1 MDIKAV
7 ISQMTLEEKCSLLS
21 GADFWHTK
29 GVERLGVKPI
39 MVSDGPHGLR
49 KQDDQADHLGI
60 NDSIKAVC
68 FPAAC
73 ASTSSFDRELVKTI
87 GETIGDQCQHE
98 RVAINLGPAINIKRS
113 PLCGRNFEYMSE
125 DPYLAGEMA
134 ASIIQGIQSRNVG
147 TSLKHF
153 AANNQEHRR
162 MSSSSEIDER
172 TLREIYLAGFETA
185 VKKAQPWTIMCSY
198 NRINGVHSDV
208 NKWLLTDVLRK
219 EWGFEGYVVSDWGAV
234 SDRVPGVLAGMD
246 LEMPSSGGV
255 NDREV
260 LRAVREGRIAE
271 ADVDACVERI
281 LRINQ
286 KYHDNAKPDTPWDME
301 KDHELAGK
309 LAAECMVLLKNEGN
323 VLPLRPGE
331 KVAIIGEFAKKPRF
345 QGGGSSHINCCRVT
359 SLMDAAGEIPGVRYA
374 QGYRIDSDLPD
385 EKLQAEAAALAAESD
400 KAVVVIGLPD
410 SYESEGYDRT
420 HMGLPENQNALVE
433 AVAAANP
440 HTVVLLYNGSPVEMP
455 WADRAAGILEGYLAG
470 QNVGTGNRMVLW
482 GEVNPS
488 ARLAETIPMR
498 LEDTPCFLSY
508 GGEGNTAVY
517 SEGVFVGYRYY
528 DKKKI
533 PVRFPFGFGLS
544 YTTFAYSGLRL
555 DKKEMKDTEVLTVSV
570 DVTNTGK
577 VTGQEVVQLYVAD
590 RESREVFRP
599 VRELKGFDKITLA
612 SGETKTV
619 TFTLDKRAFAWWNT
633 RIHDWF
639 VESGEFDIQ
648 ICRNASE
655 VILQETVTVEGT
667 AALPITVDEDTILMD
682 LAKYPAKMAVMQQ
695 MNLQNPLAGPEGED
709 KAEKAEQTEAAAEAI
724 TEEMNNAM
732 AQYSPL
738 RNAISFTDGAVSHE
752 DLKKLID
759 ALNAV

>member
-1 MDIKAV
+1 
-7 ISQMTLEEKCSLLS
+7 
-21 GADFWHTK
+21 
-29 GVERLGVKPI
+29 
-39 MVSDGPHGLR
+39 
-49 KQDDQADHLGI
+49 
-60 NDSIKAVC
+60 
-68 FPAAC
+68 
-73 ASTSSFDRELVKTI
+73 
-87 GETIGDQCQHE
+87 
-98 RVAINLGPAINIKRS
+98 
-113 PLCGRNFEYMSE
+113 
-125 DPYLAGEMA
+125 
-134 ASIIQGIQSRNVG
+134 
-147 TSLKHF
+147 
-153 AANNQEHRR
+153 

-234 SDRVPGVLAGMD
+234 SDRVAGVPAGMD

-420 HMGLPENQNALVE
+420 HMRLPENQNALAE

-455 WADRAAGILEGYLAG
+455 WADRVAGILEGYLAG

-517 SEGVFVGYRYY
+517 SEGIFVGYRYY

-577 VTGQEVVQLYVAD
+577 VPGKEVVQLYVAD

-599 VRELKGFDKITLA
+599 VRELKGFDKIELA
-612 SGETKTV
+612 PGETKTV

-667 AALPITVDEDTILMD
+667 AVLPITVDEDTILMD
-682 LAKYPAKMAVMQQ
+682 LAKYPAKMAVMKQ

-709 KAEKAEQTEAAAEAI
+709 KAEKKEQTEAAAEAI

>member
-29 GVERLGVKPI
+29 GVERLGVKPV

-420 HMGLPENQNALVE
+420 HMRLPENQNALAE

-440 HTVVLLYNGSPVEMP
+440 NTVVLLYNGSPVEMP
-455 WADRAAGILEGYLAG
+455 WADRVAGILEGYLAG

-482 GEVNPS
+482 GEVNPG

-498 LEDTPCFLSY
+498 LEDTPCYLSY

-577 VTGQEVVQLYVAD
+577 VPGKEVVQLYVAD

-612 SGETKTV
+612 PGETKTV
-619 TFTLDKRAFAWWNT
+619 TFTLDRRAFAWWNT

-682 LAKYPAKMAVMQQ
+682 LAKYPAKMAVMKQ

-709 KAEKAEQTEAAAEAI
+709 EAEKKEQTEAAAEAI

>member
-29 GVERLGVKPI
+29 GVERLGVKPV

-234 SDRVPGVLAGMD
+234 SDRVAGVLAGMD

-286 KYHDNAKPDTPWDME
+286 KYHDNAKPDIPWDQE

-309 LAAECMVLLKNEGN
+309 LAAECMVLLKNERN

-331 KVAIIGEFAKKPRF
+331 KVAVIGGFAKKPRF

-385 EKLQAEAAALAAESD
+385 EKLEAEAAALAADSD

-420 HMGLPENQNALVE
+420 HMGLPENQNALAE

-440 HTVVLLYNGSPVEMP
+440 NTVVLLYNGSPVEMP

-528 DKKKI
+528 DKKRI

-544 YTTFAYSGLRL
+544 YTTFEYSALRL
-555 DKKEMKDTEVLTVSV
+555 DKKEMKDTDVLTVSV

-577 VTGQEVVQLYVAD
+577 VPGKEVVQLYVAD

-599 VRELKGFDKITLA
+599 VRELKGFDKIELTP
-612 SGETKTV
+612 GETKTV

-633 RIHDWF
+633 RIHDWY

-682 LAKYPAKMAVMQQ
+682 LAKYPAKMAVMKM
-695 MNLQNPLAGPEGED
+695 MNLQNPLAGPDGED
-709 KAEKAEQTEAAAEAI
+709 KAEKSEKTEAAAEAI
-724 TEEMNNAM
+724 SEEMDSAM
-732 AQYSPL
+732 AQYAPL

>member
-29 GVERLGVKPI
+29 GVERLGVKPV

-98 RVAINLGPAINIKRS
+98 RVAVNLGPAINIKRS

-234 SDRVPGVLAGMD
+234 SDRVAGVLAGMD

-286 KYHDNAKPDTPWDME
+286 RYHDNAKPDTPWDME

-420 HMGLPENQNALVE
+420 HMRLPENQNALAE

-455 WADRAAGILEGYLAG
+455 WADRVAGILEGYLAG

-517 SEGVFVGYRYY
+517 SEGIFVGYRYY

-544 YTTFAYSGLRL
+544 YTTFAYGGLRL

-612 SGETKTV
+612 PGETKTV

-655 VILQETVTVEGT
+655 VILQEEVNVEGT

-682 LAKYPAKMAVMQQ
+682 LAKYPAKMAVMKQ

-709 KAEKAEQTEAAAEAI
+709 EAEKKEQTEAAAEAI

>member
-98 RVAINLGPAINIKRS
+98 RVAVNLGPAINIKRS

-234 SDRVPGVLAGMD
+234 SDRVAGVLAGMD

-286 KYHDNAKPDTPWDME
+286 KYHDNAKPDTPWDQE

-309 LAAECMVLLKNEGN
+309 LAAECMVLLKNERN

-420 HMGLPENQNALVE
+420 HMRLPENQNALAE

-440 HTVVLLYNGSPVEMP
+440 NTVVLLYNGSPVEMP

-482 GEVNPS
+482 GEMNPS

-517 SEGVFVGYRYY
+517 SEGIFVGYRYY

-544 YTTFAYSGLRL
+544 YTTFEYSGLRL

-577 VTGQEVVQLYVAD
+577 ITGKEVVQLYVAD

-612 SGETKTV
+612 PGETKTV
-619 TFTLDKRAFAWWNT
+619 TFTLDRRAFAWWNT
-633 RIHDWF
+633 RIHDWY

-667 AALPITVDEDTILMD
+667 AVLPITVDEDTILMD
-682 LAKYPAKMAVMQQ
+682 LAKYPAKMAVMKM

-709 KAEKAEQTEAAAEAI
+709 KAEKKEQTEAAAEAI

>member
-29 GVERLGVKPI
+29 GVERLGVKPV

-98 RVAINLGPAINIKRS
+98 RVAVNLGPAINIKRS

-234 SDRVPGVLAGMD
+234 SDRVAGVLAGMD

-420 HMGLPENQNALVE
+420 HMCLPENQNALAE

-440 HTVVLLYNGSPVEMP
+440 NTVVLLYNGSPVEMP
-455 WADRAAGILEGYLAG
+455 WADRVAGILEGYLAG

-482 GEVNPS
+482 GEVNPG

-498 LEDTPCFLSY
+498 LEDTPCYLSY

-555 DKKEMKDTEVLTVSV
+555 DKKEMKDTKVLTISV

-599 VRELKGFDKITLA
+599 VRELKGFDKISLA
-612 SGETKTV
+612 PGETKTV

>member
-29 GVERLGVKPI
+29 GVERLGVKPV

-98 RVAINLGPAINIKRS
+98 RVAVNLGPAINIKRS

-385 EKLQAEAAALAAESD
+385 EKLQAEAVALAADSD

-420 HMGLPENQNALVE
+420 HMRLPENQNALAE

-440 HTVVLLYNGSPVEMP
+440 NTVVLLYNGSPVEMP

-482 GEVNPS
+482 GEVNPG

-498 LEDTPCFLSY
+498 LEDTPCYLSY

-528 DKKKI
+528 EKKKV

-544 YTTFAYSGLRL
+544 YTTFEYSGLRL

-577 VTGQEVVQLYVAD
+577 VPGKEVVQLYVAD

-599 VRELKGFDKITLA
+599 VRELKGFDKIELVP
-612 SGETKTV
+612 GETKTV

-633 RIHDWF
+633 RIHDWY

-655 VILQETVTVEGT
+655 VILQETVTV
-667 AALPITVDEDTILMD
+667 
-682 LAKYPAKMAVMQQ
+682 
-695 MNLQNPLAGPEGED
+695 
-709 KAEKAEQTEAAAEAI
+709 
-724 TEEMNNAM
+724 
-732 AQYSPL
+732 
-738 RNAISFTDGAVSHE
+738 
-752 DLKKLID
+752 
-759 ALNAV
+759 

>member
-73 ASTSSFDRELVKTI
+73 ASTSSFDRKLVKTI

-98 RVAINLGPAINIKRS
+98 RVAVNLGPAINIKRS

-286 KYHDNAKPDTPWDME
+286 KYHDNAKPDTPWDQE

-309 LAAECMVLLKNEGN
+309 LAAECMVLLKNERN

-385 EKLQAEAAALAAESD
+385 EKLQAEAVALAAESD

-420 HMGLPENQNALVE
+420 HMGLPENQNALAE

-440 HTVVLLYNGSPVEMP
+440 NTVVLLYNGSPVEMP

-482 GEVNPS
+482 GEVNPG

-498 LEDTPCFLSY
+498 LEDTPCYLSY

-544 YTTFAYSGLRL
+544 YTTFEYSGLRL

-577 VTGQEVVQLYVAD
+577 VPGKEVVQLYVAD

-599 VRELKGFDKITLA
+599 IRELKGFDKIELVP
-612 SGETKTV
+612 GETKTV

-633 RIHDWF
+633 RIHDWY

-667 AALPITVDEDTILMD
+667 AVLPITVDEDTILMD
-682 LAKYPAKMAVMQQ
+682 LAKYPAKMAVMKM

-709 KAEKAEQTEAAAEAI
+709 KAEQTERTEAAAEAI

>member
-29 GVERLGVKPI
+29 GVERLGVKPV

-49 KQDDQADHLGI
+49 KQDDQGDHLGI

-385 EKLQAEAAALAAESD
+385 EKLQAEAVALAAESD

-420 HMGLPENQNALVE
+420 HMRLPENQNALAE

-440 HTVVLLYNGSPVEMP
+440 NTVVLLYNGSPVEMP

-544 YTTFAYSGLRL
+544 YTTFEYSGLRL

-577 VTGQEVVQLYVAD
+577 VPGKEVVQLYVAD

-599 VRELKGFDKITLA
+599 VRELKGFDKIELVP
-612 SGETKTV
+612 GETKTV

-633 RIHDWF
+633 RIHDWY

-667 AALPITVDEDTILMD
+667 AVLPITVDEDTILMD
-682 LAKYPAKMAVMQQ
+682 LAKYPAKMAVMKM
-695 MNLQNPLAGPEGED
+695 MNLQNPLAGPDGED
-709 KAEKAEQTEAAAEAI
+709 KAEQTERTEAAAEAI